1 MTDASNPRQLFF
13 DLNNEYIMT
22 TMPKGSVRQ
31 ALYDKTNKIWEAL
44 PDNVKK
50 AYKDRVKGRAPDNFL
65 PPASDYPLIE
75 EAAEEEEE
83 DQVPTTKA
91 PTKIKL
97 PSGWTVLAR
106 NKDVLYCNAKSKI
119 FFTSP
124 PQKMDDTMLE
134 ELEKDSNKAKRPA
147 NVYAVYVK
155 QTRPTLVAE
164 GIKPA
169 EVMAELGRRWR
180 ALSEEEKNKM
190 KALLPPSEAA
200 EKKETLPSAYTLFA
214 KENET
219 AVCAELVD
227 KTERQNA
234 LKVAWEAA
242 DQHKYKMARYELAVE
257 RNKVLAAQGKEPIKV
272 KMPAADKPNKK
283 KRKADAVEASGSDNS
298 APPAPAPAHKF
309 VLSQFD

>member
-1 MTDASNPRQLFF
+1 MTDTSNPRQLFF
-13 DLNNEYIMT
+13 DLNNAYIMT
-22 TMPKGSVRQ
+22 TMPKGSTRE
-31 ALYDKTNKIWEAL
+31 ALYDKTNKWWEAL
-44 PDNVKK
+44 PDTVRK
-50 AYKDRVKGRAPDNFL
+50 AYKDRVKGRATDNFL
-65 PPASDYPLIE
+65 PPASDYPFVE
-75 EAAEEEEE
+75 KVAEDEEEEE
-83 DQVPTTKA
+83 VPPTKA
-91 PTKIKL
+91 STKTKI
-97 PSGWTVLAR
+97 PGGWTVMVI
-106 NKDVLYCNAKSKI
+106 NKEVRYCNPKSKVY
-119 FFTSP
+119 FTTP

-134 ELEKDSNKAKRPA
+134 KLEEESNKAKRPA

-164 GIKPA
+164 GIKPS

-190 KALLPPSEAA
+190 KALLPPSEVP
-200 EKKETLPSAYTLFA
+200 EKKETLPSAYTLFV

-219 AVCAELVD
+219 TVCANIVD

-257 RNKVLAAQGKEPIKV
+257 RNKVLAAQGKEPIKA
-272 KMPAADKPNKK
+272 KAPKEDKPNKK

-309 VLSQFD
+309 VLSQFE